1 MMGEHGLQSQA
12 ASGSPTADTQ
22 PHFSSFLF
30 FLSGVL
36 FFEVHI
42 STCGCVRNYTFQNSV
57 T

>member
-1 MMGEHGLQSQA
+1 MGEHGLQSQA